1 MIWKGRESFN
11 QDYSY
16 RRNTQTLILMLI
28 FPVIAIFMCN
38 FFITYRGNVLSAKDS
53 LRIESEKKLELL
65 YTNLSPMYQLTD
77 TRRKDRFFSTKYLQE
92 VHFMDA
98 FFNIKR
104 SLQRDSVWVS
114 FFDSISYYN
123 CEEEKVFTYSSIS
136 SPQDFFGWNTGDE
149 MLYPVSSLKAEEKG
163 RRLLKEKG
171 GQVRVIC
178 AHDISGQDGV
188 IFAVPIEMDGDN
200 FPRSYMIFTV
210 SDKTLSKIW
219 GDAEGVSYRLF
230 YDKEAVYASGERE
243 LKEWKEVEAA
253 ENFAHLGALAIEWE
267 LYGGYFV
274 HRILPLI
281 LAEMAVSFLILSVSL
296 VLLLHYSRKNY
307 EPVRNVLK
315 HFPQFTER
323 RSIAD
328 EFRYIDFMLDDMA
341 SSRQTIENENLKM
354 RKEKYLYCI
363 CANPVQKGT
372 DLYQKCLDAGIR
384 VDRRWYVCIVLHDV
398 ILHEKLY
405 DVFMK
410 LEKKTYRHSDL
421 YAMDVN
427 DRKVI
432 YIVASDM
439 DEKDL
444 QDAVNDFRTKAGDMV
459 SVSPLA
465 EKVESVPGVYRSI
478 CGTAG
483 GEENKPCLQ
492 TEYPVLEL
500 QFLQAAF
507 EEENVAKAEFAVNM
521 LDKSIT
527 DCDDSVRGAIV
538 FAAGIIF
545 CGGKVDDINA
555 EMGEMENFGVE
566 CSRKKLNDW
575 LQKYSNKADRAK
587 KNRKKTLSRNMSNLL
602 KYIEENAASPN
613 FTISAMASDFGT
625 SQSNLGHQF
634 KQATGQTLS
643 RFIDEWK
650 MAKAEEMLLNGEA
663 VSEIACK
670 LGYLTTPAFTE
681 AFKRIRGMTPSA
693 WRGAQR

>member
-1 MIWKGRESFN
+1 MIWKGREIFN
-11 QDYSY
+11 QDHLY
-16 RRNTQTLILMLI
+16 RRNTLTLIFMLI

-38 FFITYRGNVLSAKDS
+38 FIITYKGNVLSAKDS

-77 TRRKDRFFSTKYLQE
+77 TRRKDLFFSTAYLQDA
-92 VHFMDA
+92 HFMDA

-114 FFDSISYYN
+114 FFDNISYYN

-136 SPQDFFGWNTGDE
+136 SPQDFFGWDAGDE
-149 MLYPVSSLKAEEKG
+149 MLYPVSSLEAEEKG
-163 RRLLKEKG
+163 KRLLKEKG
-171 GQVRVIC
+171 SKVRVIR
-178 AHDISGQDGV
+178 AHNISGEDGA
-188 IFAVPIEMDGDN
+188 IFAVPIEMDRDN

-210 SDKTLSKIW
+210 SDKTFSKIC
-219 GDAEGVSYRLF
+219 GDTEGVSYRLF
-230 YDKEAVYASGERE
+230 YDKEAVYVSGERE
-243 LKEWKEVEAA
+243 LREWKEVETA
-253 ENFAHLGALAIEWE
+253 ESFVHLGVLAIEWE

-281 LAEMAVSFLILSVSL
+281 LAEVTVSFLILSVSL

-328 EFRYIDFMLDDMA
+328 EFRYIDFMLEDMA
-341 SSRQTIENENLKM
+341 SSRQTIENENIKM

-363 CANPVQKGT
+363 CANPVQEGT
-372 DLYQKCLDAGIR
+372 DLYHKCLDAGIR
-384 VDRRWYVCIVLHDV
+384 VDRHWFVCIVLHNV

-405 DVFMK
+405 DEFMK
-410 LEKKTYRHSDL
+410 LEKRTYKHSNL

-432 YIVASDM
+432 YIVASDVG
-439 DEKDL
+439 EEEL
-444 QDAVNDFRTKAGDMV
+444 QDAVNDFCREAGDMV

-465 EKVESVPGVYRSI
+465 EKVESIPEVYRSI
-478 CGTAG
+478 CGIAG
-483 GEENKPCLQ
+483 GEENRSCLQ
-492 TEYPVLEL
+492 VEYPVLEL

-527 DCDDSVRGAIV
+527 DCEDSVRGAII
-538 FAAGIIF
+538 FAAGMIF
-545 CGGKVDDINA
+545 YGGKTDDINT
-555 EMGEMENFGVE
+555 EMGEMEDFGVE
-566 CSRKKLNDW
+566 SSRKKLHDW
-575 LQKYSNKADRAK
+575 LQRYSNRTDHAK
-587 KNRKKTLSRNMSNLL
+587 KNRKKALSRNMSNLL
-602 KYIEENAASPN
+602 KYIEENATSSN
-613 FTISAMASDFGT
+613 FTISTMASDFGT

-650 MAKAEEMLLNGEA
+650 MEKAEEMLLNGEA
-663 VSEIACK
+663 VSEIARK

-681 AFKRIRGMTPSA
+681 AFKRVRGMTPSA
-693 WRGAQR
+693 WRGERR